1 MLNTPAIDTGSKIM
15 TPLANQLLI
24 DAFDKRWKNY
34 RSELKRCRDE
44 FSNEA
49 VHDVRIA
56 ARRLLSLIQLLN
68 SISPRPRLQKLSRS
82 FKDQLN
88 EFDDLRD
95 TQVILAEFS
104 ETIQE
109 LPQLH
114 RVQIY
119 LQVVEENL
127 LKTLRKKLKVIDLF
141 DVSKRMRRTRESI
154 LSEING
160 DLVPQILQAV
170 DDAYLLTKQRHSWI
184 NLAQPATVHRVRI
197 AFKGFR
203 YMVEIIHPLLDGF
216 PETNLKLMNDYQ
228 SLMGEIQ
235 DVEVIMQTLA
245 DFPSHAASFDPKP
258 VRDYYEHRHTEAIS
272 AYVEKMNQIND
283 FWRPAPDQSF
293 PWEKTP

>member
-1 MLNTPAIDTGSKIM
+1 MIAHKTETP
-15 TPLANQLLI
+15 PPPANQLLL
-24 DAFDKRWKNY
+24 DALDKCWKNY
-34 RSELKRCRDE
+34 RSELKRCRAE

-68 SISPRPRLQKLSRS
+68 SITPRPRLQKLSRA
-82 FKDQLN
+82 FKDQLD

-114 RVQIY
+114 KVQIY
-119 LQVVEENL
+119 LQAVEENL

-141 DVSKRMRRTRESI
+141 DVSKRIRKTRASI
-154 LSEING
+154 VSEADKN
-160 DLVPQILQAV
+160 LVPQILQAV
-170 DDAYLLTKQRHSWI
+170 DDAYLLAKQRYGWV
-184 NLAQPATVHRVRI
+184 NPAQPATIHRVRI
-197 AFKGFR
+197 AFKSFR
-203 YMVEIIHPLLDGF
+203 YMVEIIYPLLDGF
-216 PETNLKLMNDYQ
+216 PEANLKLMNDYQ

-245 DFPSHAASFDPKP
+245 DFPSDASSFDPEP
-258 VRDYYEHRHTEAIS
+258 VRAYYEHRHTEVTS
-272 AYVEKMNQIND
+272 AYIEKMNQLND
-283 FWRPAPDQSF
+283 FWRPAPDQPF
-293 PWEKTP
+293 PWE